1 MLLKF
6 KLTPKRDHTNTQTS
20 KQELECFLLCQGCRA
35 FPFINVRFSVSAGGG
50 VGGGGGGRGGTRPIL
65 GYRQERMISL
75 GIGEQ

>member
-50 VGGGGGGRGGTRPIL
+50 VGGGGGW
-65 GYRQERMISL
+65 
-75 GIGEQ
+75 GEGVLDQYLDIDKRE

>member
-50 VGGGGGGRGGTRPIL
+50 GGVGRGGTRPIL

>member
-35 FPFINVRFSVSAGGG
+35 FPFINVRCSVIAGGG
-50 VGGGGGGRGGTRPIL
+50 VGGGGWGEGGTRPIL